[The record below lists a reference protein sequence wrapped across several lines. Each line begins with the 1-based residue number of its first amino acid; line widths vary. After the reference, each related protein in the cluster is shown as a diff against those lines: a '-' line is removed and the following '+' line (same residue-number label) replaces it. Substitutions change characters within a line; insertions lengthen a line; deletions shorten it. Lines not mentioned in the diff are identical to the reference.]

1 MPQHKNIAKTS
12 NCLANEQTNE
22 TPEESYSIVETSTR
36 GLLRHGLTEHPRG
49 WGVWLD
55 QLRGDFLND
64 VPQLPRHL
72 GLEDVKGLI
81 RMQLTITLEVIEETV
96 VGIPVPLKKKEEV
109 SSRRAMGW
117 SAATPAFIIL

>member
-1 MPQHKNIAKTS
+1 M
-12 NCLANEQTNE
+12 
-22 TPEESYSIVETSTR
+22 
-36 GLLRHGLTEHPRG
+36 
-49 WGVWLD
+49 
-55 QLRGDFLND
+55 ND

-81 RMQLTITLEVIEETV
+81 RMQLTIALEVTEETV

-117 SAATPAFIIL
+117 SAAAPGSHPPLRTRGGGEGPRQTPERQPFTGIDSRLLLHITALT